1 MANFWSIR
9 LVRMPEVHPDRLSG
23 LSDHLKNEVQD
34 AHVFLKHEAWALQA
48 GTTMIS
54 DVDFLVLNPHRM
66 ANFLMECDANTDFG
80 QMLTRGRAAVMSRTT
95 SRVNEI

>member
-1 MANFWSIR
+1 M
-9 LVRMPEVHPDRLSG
+9 
-23 LSDHLKNEVQD
+23 
-34 AHVFLKHEAWALQA
+34 FLKHEAWALQA

-80 QMLTRGRAAVMSRTT
+80 RMLTRGRAAVMSRTT
-95 SRVNEI
+95 SRVNEDARPRLEPRTDTGEAPQWNTWTSCHIALR